1 MALTLLLNPQNS
13 VRIGHTSTN
22 AQTNVC
28 SGIRYSVGVAIE
40 TYFREC
46 IEFFF
51 PTATEIDW
59 ERGYNFLDKELQQ
72 RFVDKFVQV
81 WLKDVTEQWVL
92 IHLEVQSY

>member
-1 MALTLLLNPQNS
+1 MGA
-13 VRIGHTSTN
+13 
-22 AQTNVC
+22 
-28 SGIRYSVGVAIE
+28 GIK
-40 TYFREC
+40 TDFREC

-51 PTATEIDW
+51 PRAAAEIDW

-92 IHLEVQSY
+92 IHLEVQSYEEKDFAKRMYFLTNYQSPISNANNSQSQT